1 MPELIDSKFFQEL
14 ATQNPLDVCRRAVCT
29 FNDTE
34 MFYTV
39 PLWDQHY
46 KVYPRQ
52 CRVEATGGNPEKLH
66 PYFELFLVHYLLRAK
81 EIEPTRQW
89 ISEKDIP
96 GGSTFF
102 RGPHTIPTDLIA
114 NRFENDLAGF
124 SARCEQLGGTLLDM
138 ADIAFIMLITPRIPV
153 AVLYWQGDE
162 EFPPESKILYDA
174 TIAGHLA
181 ADIIFALACGVCDRL
196 GRPID
201 EPILR

>member
-1 MPELIDSKFFQEL
+1 MPELIDLKFFQEL
-14 ATQNPLDVCRRAVCT
+14 ATQDPLDVCRRAVCT

-46 KVYPRQ
+46 KVYPQQ

-102 RGPHTIPTDLIA
+102 RGPHAIPTDLIA

-201 EPILR
+201 EQILG

>member
-1 MPELIDSKFFQEL
+1 MPELIDLKFFQEL
-14 ATQNPLDVCRRAVCT
+14 ATQDPLDVCRRAVCT

-102 RGPHTIPTDLIA
+102 RGPHAIPTDLIA

-196 GRPID
+196 GRSID
-201 EPILR
+201 GLILR